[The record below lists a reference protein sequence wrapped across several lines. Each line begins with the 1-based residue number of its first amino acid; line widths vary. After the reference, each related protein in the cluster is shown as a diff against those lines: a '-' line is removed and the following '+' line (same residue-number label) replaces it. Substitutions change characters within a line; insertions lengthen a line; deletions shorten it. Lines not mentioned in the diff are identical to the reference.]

1 MVNLFVYWLFLQTL
15 LQQVYLLFELFFLFF
30 KITDQGLG
38 NLWLI
43 VDAAYSSTLQLE
55 LEIIQESF
63 TLMMVMLG

>member
-1 MVNLFVYWLFLQTL
+1 MANLFVYWLFLQTL
-15 LQQVYLLFELFFLFF
+15 LQQGYLLFELFFLFF
-30 KITDQGLG
+30 KIADQGLG

-43 VDAAYSSTLQLE
+43 VDAAYSSTLQLK